1 MSKVYFTN
9 VLDDPYYVGNGVFL
23 SVVTNGKVRVEGE
36 QQRDYNKDSGAK
48 AGLLK
53 IDTVTETVKFIDF
66 SALSENGD
74 RYRGVAV
81 IDNCAYVMR
90 TQKKHIDSKVRMAK
104 VDLSTD
110 TVEMFEDKAISIHGV
125 ETPKTFCGHF
135 NFGRPVVAGTKIVY
149 PPLNS
154 GVVIVYDTAV
164 NKMISVDVADDAAS
178 IQSSYLEKTNEVLFF
193 PYGNITNKLMIM
205 SLNDFSIRYIDSPV
219 PGSFYGGVSSKD
231 RVIGLPLSMVDTA
244 ELNFWVYDGIN
255 ITPVS
260 YSFSDSVSATGQIGF
275 KYGTIVDNN
284 FVAHSCWD
292 RCQELININ
301 LDTLKLTVTKTN
313 NALGST
319 LIANDSL
326 LLLPSIQHPSMS
338 NAPSSAY
345 SIDDNQLSESF
356 KLATNNIYSGLSSSD
371 SDKAITVPFRFD
383 LDNGILKS
391 ELMFINTGDKTSKII
406 SVELE
411 LE

>member
-1 MSKVYFTN
+1 
-9 VLDDPYYVGNGVFL
+9 
-23 SVVTNGKVRVEGE
+23 
-36 QQRDYNKDSGAK
+36 
-48 AGLLK
+48 
-53 IDTVTETVKFIDF
+53 
-66 SALSENGD
+66 
-74 RYRGVAV
+74 
-81 IDNCAYVMR
+81 MR

-164 NKMISVDVADDAAS
+164 NKMISIDVADDTAS

-244 ELNFWVYDGIN
+244 ELNFWVYDGIT

-260 YSFSDSVSATGQIGF
+260 YSIFCF
-275 KYGTIVDNN
+275 
-284 FVAHSCWD
+284 
-292 RCQELININ
+292 
-301 LDTLKLTVTKTN
+301 
-313 NALGST
+313 ALGEEGPKNS
-319 LIANDSL
+319 
-326 LLLPSIQHPSMS
+326 SMS
-338 NAPSSAY
+338 FEVTLPVL
-345 SIDDNQLSESF
+345 I
-356 KLATNNIYSGLSSSD
+356 
-371 SDKAITVPFRFD
+371 
-383 LDNGILKS
+383 LDR
-391 ELMFINTGDKTSKII
+391 
-406 SVELE
+406 
-411 LE
+411 

>member
-23 SVVTNGKVRVEGE
+23 SVVTNGKVRVDGE
-36 QQRDYNKDSGAK
+36 KQRDYNKDSGAK

-66 SALSENGD
+66 NALSEHGD

-164 NKMISVDVADDAAS
+164 NKMI
-178 IQSSYLEKTNEVLFF
+178 
-193 PYGNITNKLMIM
+193 
-205 SLNDFSIRYIDSPV
+205 
-219 PGSFYGGVSSKD
+219 
-231 RVIGLPLSMVDTA
+231 
-244 ELNFWVYDGIN
+244 
-255 ITPVS
+255 
-260 YSFSDSVSATGQIGF
+260 
-275 KYGTIVDNN
+275 
-284 FVAHSCWD
+284 
-292 RCQELININ
+292 
-301 LDTLKLTVTKTN
+301 
-313 NALGST
+313 
-319 LIANDSL
+319 
-326 LLLPSIQHPSMS
+326 
-338 NAPSSAY
+338 
-345 SIDDNQLSESF
+345 
-356 KLATNNIYSGLSSSD
+356 
-371 SDKAITVPFRFD
+371 
-383 LDNGILKS
+383 
-391 ELMFINTGDKTSKII
+391 
-406 SVELE
+406 
-411 LE
+411 